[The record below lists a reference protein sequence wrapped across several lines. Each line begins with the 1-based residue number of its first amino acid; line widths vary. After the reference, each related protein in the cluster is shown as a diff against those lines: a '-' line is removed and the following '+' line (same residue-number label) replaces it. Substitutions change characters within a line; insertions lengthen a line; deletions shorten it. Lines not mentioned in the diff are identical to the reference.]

1 MKLISFFRRMG
12 CAKKRIEPKILNHIN
27 RNFNHQYTKSVIKAV
42 KQLPPPWK
50 TSKKGRKSHDPKEVA
65 AGCILKVGFNQT
77 YDGIEAYLKESE
89 TFKSSFDDLPGHS
102 VIHRGMKKLS
112 IPYIRKVM
120 NRVTRFLRRKG
131 MNIAVDSTGFRTR
144 NSSLW
149 YDIRIRRKNTKRDCM
164 KLHISMD
171 VDTGIIHWFTMTPS
185 KRHDSPEFKNLLKYL
200 PDLGDVFGDKGYS
213 SRNNCQLVA
222 DKHGVPYLHFKDN
235 ATNKAKGH
243 PGWIIS
249 IRAYK
254 KNTEQWLDIYHARSI
269 VESVFSSIKRRW
281 GSFLRSRRKWMQKKE
296 LSLKVLSY
304 NIKQV
309 LLVTYA
315 KESKI
320 PLWKSCK

>member
-1 MKLISFFRRMG
+1 MG

-27 RNFNHQYTKSVIKAV
+27 RNFNELYTKQIIKTV
-42 KQLPPPWK
+42 KHLPSPWK
-50 TSKKGRKSHDPKEVA
+50 HKKKGRKGHDPREVA

-89 TFKSSFDDLPGHS
+89 TFKNSFDNLPGHT
-102 VIHRGMKKLS
+102 VIHRGMSKLS
-112 IPYIRKVM
+112 IPYIRNVM
-120 NRVTRFLRRKG
+120 NQAISFLRRQD
-131 MNIAVDSTGFRTR
+131 MNIAVDSTGFRTG
-144 NSSLW
+144 NSSIW
-149 YDIRIRRKNTKRDCM
+149 YDIRIGRKNTKRDCI
-164 KLHISMD
+164 KLHICMD
-171 VDTGIIHWFTMTPS
+171 VDTGIIYWFTITLS
-185 KRHDSPEFKNLLKYL
+185 KRHDSPEFNTLLKHL
-200 PDLGDVFGDKGYS
+200 PNLGKVYGDKGYS
-213 SRNNCQLVA
+213 SRKNCQIVA
-222 DKHGVPYLHFKDN
+222 DKNGVPYLHFKDN
-235 ATNKAKGH
+235 ATNKAKGK
-243 PGWIIS
+243 PAWIIS

-254 KNTEQWLDIYHARSI
+254 KNTEKWLDIYHTRSI

-320 PLWKSCK
+320 SLWKSCE